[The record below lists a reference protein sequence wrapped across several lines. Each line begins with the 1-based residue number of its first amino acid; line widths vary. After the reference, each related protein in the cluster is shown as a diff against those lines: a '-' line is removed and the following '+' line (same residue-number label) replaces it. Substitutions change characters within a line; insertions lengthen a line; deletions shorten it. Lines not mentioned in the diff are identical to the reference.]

1 MNACAL
7 FLSIRETWRE
17 VPDAA
22 MSQSC
27 LSARNVGT
35 LAAKP
40 GRKQKLAWAWAWP
53 DNKNV
58 WFGLVLRNS
67 GEQGKLTPIMYPNS
81 VGGIASNGTF
91 QKETISILRSL
102 SVERYFR
109 SNRFQII
116 KKLNF
121 SNKLSK
127 SEWIQADSWN
137 YVHSSIHWP
146 FISLTNTKPWLHKPS
161 PASLILHCCTKYL

>member
-1 MNACAL
+1 MNACPL

-17 VPDAA
+17 VPDSA

-35 LAAKP
+35 LAAQA

-53 DNKNV
+53 DNKNIR
-58 WFGLVLRNS
+58 FDFVLRNS
-67 GEQGKLTPIMYPNS
+67 REQRKVTPIMHPNL
-81 VGGIASNGTF
+81 VAGIACNGIF
-91 QKETISILRSL
+91 LKETVSILRCL

-116 KKLNF
+116 KQLNF

-127 SEWIQADSWN
+127 SQWIRADSWN
-137 YVHSSIHWP
+137 YVHSFIHWP
-146 FISLTNTKPWLHKPS
+146 FIYLTNTKPWLHKPS
-161 PASLILHCCTKYL
+161 PAPLILHCCAKYL

>member
-1 MNACAL
+1 MNACPL

-22 MSQSC
+22 KSQSR

-53 DNKNV
+53 DNKKCMV
-58 WFGLVLRNS
+58 WFGSQKLRRA
-67 GEQGKLTPIMYPNS
+67 GKAHAIMHPNS
-81 VGGIASNGTF
+81 VGGIACNGTF
-91 QKETISILRSL
+91 LKETISILRSR
-102 SVERYFR
+102 SVERYFG

-137 YVHSSIHWP
+137 YVHSFIHWP